1 MKFPEFTKR
10 IASIGGPIGD
20 ERFEDGSLAAIEIA
34 RSGDIFAGRI
44 SGEFVFKADG
54 VADMKGSL
62 ARVQRYFQVNIGR
75 TGSEGL
81 LMPRLEAV
89 VCGLRWRRNKEQQAE
104 ENRKAPGHAVTRN
117 IVGENRL
124 GCMPGMFSS

>member
-34 RSGDIFAGRI
+34 RSGDIFAGRS

-62 ARVQRYFQVNIGR
+62 ARGQSYFQLNIGR

-89 VCGLRWRRNKEQQAE
+89 VCGLGWRRNTQHQSDD
-104 ENRKAPGHAVTRN
+104 NRMA
-117 IVGENRL
+117 L
-124 GCMPGMFSS
+124 G